1 MTVVKLNV
9 PPDHTPD
16 EELALVARVA
26 AAYAAIDPD
35 RKVEIQVE
43 RPEEV
48 DYRATK
54 AAETARWG

>member
-9 PPDHTPD
+9 PPDQTP
-16 EELALVARVA
+16 EEEEALVQRVA
-26 AAYAAIDPD
+26 AAYAAMDPERQVD
-35 RKVEIQVE
+35 IQVE

-54 AAETARWG
+54 AGDTTRWG